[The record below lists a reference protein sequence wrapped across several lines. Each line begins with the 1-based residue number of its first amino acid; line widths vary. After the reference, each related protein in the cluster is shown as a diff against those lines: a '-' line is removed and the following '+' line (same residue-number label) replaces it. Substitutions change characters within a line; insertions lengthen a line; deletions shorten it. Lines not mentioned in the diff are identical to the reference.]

1 MSFSEN
7 EKRLVSAIKNFFTEQ
22 KKTKVVLGLSGGID
36 SAVVLCLLVK
46 ALGTENVT
54 AILMPNT
61 LITKETNTQDAENLS
76 KKLGVK
82 YFIIPIN
89 SQLDSFKNLPWE
101 QSKIAKANLNAR
113 VRALILYNFA
123 NSSNALVAGTGNKS
137 EFYLGYFTKYGDAA
151 ADFSPIGSLLK
162 KEVRKL
168 AKELELPKGF
178 LEKPPSAE
186 LWENQ
191 EDEKELGFSYEEIDE
206 LLPLIL
212 ENKETPTEKKELV
225 KKIKSIIKETEHKRS
240 QPKIL

>member
-123 NSSNALVAGTGNKS
+123 NSFSALVAVT
-137 EFYLGYFTKYGDAA
+137 
-151 ADFSPIGSLLK
+151 
-162 KEVRKL
+162 
-168 AKELELPKGF
+168 
-178 LEKPPSAE
+178 
-186 LWENQ
+186 
-191 EDEKELGFSYEEIDE
+191 
-206 LLPLIL
+206 
-212 ENKETPTEKKELV
+212 
-225 KKIKSIIKETEHKRS
+225 
-240 QPKIL
+240 